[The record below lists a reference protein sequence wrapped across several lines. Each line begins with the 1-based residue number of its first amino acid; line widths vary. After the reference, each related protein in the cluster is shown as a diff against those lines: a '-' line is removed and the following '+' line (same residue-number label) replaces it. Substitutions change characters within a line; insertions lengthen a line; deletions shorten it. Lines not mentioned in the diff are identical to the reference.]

1 MSSKIIE
8 VVGPAGHLDTVLG
21 IADGLAVDVLWHGVD
36 ENRDRMAVHMLV
48 STEYRQRLLD
58 DLYRVLG
65 AVETARI
72 MVLPVEAVLPDP
84 LQDSSADEKD
94 AARTGKKARA
104 ISREE
109 LYTNV
114 AGGADLTGQFV
125 VLTVLSTIV
134 AAIGLLEDNVAV
146 VIGAMVIAPL
156 LGPNLALALGTSM
169 ADTRLIGRSL
179 RTNLVGLGGA
189 ILIGIL
195 LATVTSVDVG
205 ARELQM
211 RTEVGLDSVALAL
224 ASGAAAVLSL
234 TTGLPTVLVGVMV
247 AVALLPPAATVGI
260 MLGSGEFSAAYMAFL
275 LLAVNV
281 VCVNLSAKLVFLYQG
296 VRPRGRAQRE
306 AAAQS
311 MAGYLLLWAVTLA
324 LLVFLIL
331 EADITL

>member
-21 IADGLAVDVLWHGVD
+21 IADGLTVEVLWHGVD
-36 ENRDRMAVHMLV
+36 ENRERMAVHILV
-48 STEYRQRLLD
+48 STEYRQRLMD

-65 AVETARI
+65 ASETARI
-72 MVLPVEAVLPDP
+72 LILPVEAVLPDP
-84 LQDSSADEKD
+84 FQETKEDKAKEPE
-94 AARTGKKARA
+94 TGKKARA
-104 ISREE
+104 VSREE
-109 LYTNV
+109 LYGNV

-125 VLTVLSTIV
+125 LLTVLSTIV

-169 ADTRLIGRSL
+169 ADTQLIGRSL
-179 RTNLVGLGGA
+179 RTNAAGLGGA
-189 ILIGIL
+189 ILIGAV
-195 LATVTSVDVG
+195 LAMAMSVDIE
-205 ARELQM
+205 ARELQI
-211 RTEVGLDSVALAL
+211 RTQVGLDSVALAL

-247 AVALLPPAATVGI
+247 AVALLPPAATAGI
-260 MLGSGEFSAAYMAFL
+260 MLGSGEFSAAYMAAL

-281 VCVNLSAKLVFLYQG
+281 VCVNLAAKLVFLYQG
-296 VRPRGRAQRE
+296 VRPRGRVQQE
-306 AAAQS
+306 AAAHS
-311 MAGYLLLWAVTLA
+311 MAGYLFLWAITLA

-331 EADITL
+331 EAGVGL

>member
-8 VVGPAGHLDTVLG
+8 VVGPAGYLDTVLG
-21 IADGLAVDVLWHGVD
+21 IADGLAIDVLWHGVD

-48 STEYRQRLLD
+48 STDFRQRLMD

-65 AVETARI
+65 AAETARI
-72 MVLPVEAVLPDP
+72 LVLPVEAVLPDP
-84 LQDSSADEKD
+84 FQDNKD
-94 AARTGKKARA
+94 DDTDRERAGKKARA
-104 ISREE
+104 VSREE
-109 LYTNV
+109 LYNNV

-125 VLTVLSTIV
+125 LLTILSTIV

-195 LATVTSVDVG
+195 LATVMSVDVG

-260 MLGSGEFSAAYMAFL
+260 MLGSGDFSAAYMAFL

-296 VRPRGRAQRE
+296 VRPRGRAQQ
-306 AAAQS
+306 AAATQS
-311 MAGYLLLWAVTLA
+311 MAGYLLLWAITLA

-331 EADITL
+331 EADVIR

>member
-21 IADGLAVDVLWHGVD
+21 IAEGLAIDVLWHGVD

-48 STEYRQRLLD
+48 STEYRQRLMD

-65 AVETARI
+65 SSETARI
-72 MVLPVEAVLPDP
+72 LVLPVEAVLPDP
-84 LQDSSADEKD
+84 FQEPKEDGEDGERA
-94 AARTGKKARA
+94 GKKARA
-104 ISREE
+104 VSREE

-114 AGGADLTGQFV
+114 AGGADLTGQFIL
-125 VLTVLSTIV
+125 LTVLSTIV

-179 RTNLVGLGGA
+179 RTNAVGLGGA
-189 ILIGIL
+189 ILIGVL
-195 LATVTSVDVG
+195 LAVLMSVDTG
-205 ARELQM
+205 ARELQI

-281 VCVNLSAKLVFLYQG
+281 VCVNLAAKLVFLYQG

-311 MAGYLLLWAVTLA
+311 MAGYLLLWAITLA

-331 EADITL
+331 EADVTL